1 MGMPEPRSHAAKAG
15 LPSRAGVATVKNENR
30 HPSEPNPNFAAI
42 FPLALQTTPHGP
54 DGHAAARPATA
65 LFDNAGIVS
74 PGIAPHCMQHTHNLA
89 QHTQTHRYLSG
100 TILRRALSPP
110 HIISHDLSPDLPWIS
125 TDLPWISTDLPW
137 ISHLPRSPEYPYAA
151 NRTRSRTRSHPRFGL
166 ILAPSTRQSKSRFSD
181 LIWKV
186 RGAELIRGS
195 ADL

>member
-1 MGMPEPRSHAAKAG
+1 MR
-15 LPSRAGVATVKNENR
+15 VATVKNENR

-42 FPLALQTTPHGP
+42 FLLALQTTRHMVRMVTRQP
-54 DGHAAARPATA
+54 DPRGATA
-65 LFDNAGIVS
+65 LFDNAGLAGIVS